1 MRIISKS
8 TLKKFWLLHPDS
20 EQQLKAWHN
29 KMRTWRVLKTEDEYK
44 AALKR
49 LDEILDAEAGTLE
62 SDEADLLVLLVEK
75 YENEH
80 YPIDDPDPIEYIKFL
95 MENKNLKQKDL
106 AEILEENK
114 GNISKILGK
123 KRKLSIEMIRNLHD
137 KLNISYDI
145 LMKGYDLETA

>member
-1 MRIISKS
+1 MK
-8 TLKKFWLLHPDS
+8 
-20 EQQLKAWHN
+20 
-29 KMRTWRVLKTEDEYK
+29 TWRVLKTEEEYK

-114 GNISKILGK
+114 GNISKILGG

-145 LMKGYDLETA
+145 LMKGYDLETT

>member
-1 MRIISKS
+1 MK
-8 TLKKFWLLHPDS
+8 
-20 EQQLKAWHN
+20 
-29 KMRTWRVLKTEDEYK
+29 TWRVLKTEDEYK

-75 YENEH
+75 YEHEH
-80 YPIDDPDPIEYIKFL
+80 YPIDDPDPIEYIKF
-95 MENKNLKQKDL
+95 MMDNKNLKQMDL
-106 AEILEENK
+106 IEILEENK

-123 KRKLSIEMIRNLHD
+123 KRKLSIAMIRKLHE

-145 LMKGYDLETA
+145 LMKQYDLETI

>member
-1 MRIISKS
+1 MK
-8 TLKKFWLLHPDS
+8 
-20 EQQLKAWHN
+20 
-29 KMRTWRVLKTEDEYK
+29 TWRVLRTEEEYK

-49 LDEILDAEAGTLE
+49 LDEILDAESGTLE

-80 YPIDDPDPIEYIKFL
+80 YHIDDPDPIEYIKFL

-123 KRKLSIEMIRNLHD
+123 KRKLSIISSLVNENIANLFF
-137 KLNISYDI
+137 LISN
-145 LMKGYDLETA
+145 T